1 MEHRYSRR
9 KRIKTGVVIFRSDNI
24 FARGRCID
32 VGLEG
37 MKIHVAQFCQAK
49 RTVEKNS
56 LLELEFHLPLSRNS
70 MPFREPALVVYS
82 SAEEIGLMFIRY
94 NPELHLTLKK
104 SLYGTPFPHES
115 GFNLL
120 RPDREIYSY
129 DLTDSP
135 DELRVGSNS

>member
-9 KRIKTGVVIFRSDNI
+9 KKIKTEVVIFRSDNI

-37 MKIHVAQFCQAK
+37 MKIHVAQFLHTK
-49 RTVEKNS
+49 HTVEKNS

-70 MPFREPALVVYS
+70 MPFHEPALVVYS

-115 GFNLL
+115 GFNVLSL
-120 RPDREIYSY
+120 ERLS
-129 DLTDSP
+129 
-135 DELRVGSNS
+135 